1 MAPSKSTHKTASQP
15 APADPPQSQCT
26 TIQLVQHA
34 GRDLTYNKMHYR
46 HTQINLR
53 QQEIALAKAESAFQ
67 EQPWWDLSFAV
78 LCGVMALCTVCF
90 FGTIGV
96 CAYNDLSGQGTSRV
110 LHE

>member
-1 MAPSKSTHKTASQP
+1 MASPKSTHKTASQP

-34 GRDLTYNKMHYR
+34 DRDVAYNEMHYR

-53 QQEIALAKAESAFQ
+53 QQEIALAKAERQFQ

-90 FGTIGV
+90 FGTISV
-96 CAYNDLSGQGTSRV
+96 CAYNGLSEKGTSQV
-110 LHE
+110 LHK